1 MTYDA
6 PITVTDRPIREV
18 LNSVSDSYEEI
29 IKESS
34 YLFYGF
40 DDATNTYENNQNV
53 YEEQIDPL
61 FAKNV
66 VNENANQKFLET
78 ITEEVPLYHK
88 APDLEIDLS
97 GDIASRTRDAAI
109 LNVPVPLQ
117 NEFWTRWLNNA
128 WGDVYNNL
136 LLYSY
141 NALRYPFLNENQYL
155 NAYKL
160 PEIAA
165 EGFKRVPGSTYLPNS
180 AISFRYTADQND
192 EDLKVDYLQGCQDY
206 LEEIVQSKINSAYA
220 LLDYKPNQSLLLTDW
235 TNSMYESSIL
245 EYDDIDRETLV
256 FKLQDIQY

>member
-1 MTYDA
+1 MAFDA
-6 PITVTDRPIREV
+6 PIVATDKPIRDV

-40 DDATNTYENNQNV
+40 EDVTNTYENNNNE
-53 YEEQIDPL
+53 YKEQVDPL

-66 VNENANQKFLET
+66 VNEKANQKFLET
-78 ITEEVPLYHK
+78 ISEEVPLYHK
-88 APDLEIDLS
+88 IPDLEIDLS
-97 GDIASRTRDAAI
+97 GDVASRTRDAAV

-117 NEFWTRWLNNA
+117 NEFWTRWFNNA
-128 WGDVYNNL
+128 WGDIYNNL

-165 EGFKRVPGSTYLPNS
+165 EGFKRVPGASYLPDS
-180 AISFRYTADQND
+180 SISFRYTAEQND
-192 EDLKVDYLQGCQDY
+192 EDLQVDYLQGCQDY
-206 LEEIVQSKINSAYA
+206 LEEIVQAKIESAYA
-220 LLDYKPNQSLLLTDW
+220 LLDYKPDQSLLLTDW
-235 TNSMYESSIL
+235 VNSMFESSIL
-245 EYDDIDRETLV
+245 LRRYR
-256 FKLQDIQY
+256 